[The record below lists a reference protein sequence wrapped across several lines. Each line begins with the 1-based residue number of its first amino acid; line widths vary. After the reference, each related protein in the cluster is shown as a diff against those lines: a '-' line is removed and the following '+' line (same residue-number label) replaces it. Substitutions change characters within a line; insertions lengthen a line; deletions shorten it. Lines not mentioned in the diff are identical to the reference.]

1 MLAIKL
7 QRIGRKHQPS
17 YRLVVAE
24 RRSKRAAPPVED
36 LGSYQ
41 PKTKAADFKKD
52 RVAYWLGV
60 GAQPT
65 LTAHNLLVEQGLVS
79 TPKRAVKIA
88 KPVAK
93 EEAVAVAEA
102 PVAVAEVSAAEEVA
116 PAVANTEASAEA
128 EMPVEETP
136 AA

>member
-24 RRSKRAAPPVED
+24 KRSKMAAPPVED
-36 LGSYQ
+36 LGSYNTF
-41 PKTKAADFKKD
+41 TKMSTIKKD
-52 RVAYWLGV
+52 RVSHWLRV

-65 LTAHNLLVEQGLVS
+65 VTVHNFLVKEGVLTGAKKMQ
-79 TPKRAVKIA
+79 VKM
-88 KPVAK
+88 KK
-93 EEAVAVAEA
+93 KAVAA
-102 PVAVAEVSAAEEVA
+102 
-116 PAVANTEASAEA
+116 TEATPA
-128 EMPVEETP
+128 TP